1 MSMKTARY
9 AAIPSA
15 LTLVLITGCNS
26 GSGSSAASSQPA
38 AGGSSTAMAS
48 SAPASGAAGGSAGAS
63 TGGSAGASASAAS
76 ADQCPTSNT
85 RSFAKT
91 RFVTDLGLAAG
102 TFHRWLYKP
111 YQAGQFKKGANG
123 RIKAGIKAAAITAL
137 DIKLLDN
144 AKKNAQANP
153 TLCKHLYQPISNAVD
168 KLGNLK
174 GEITSGN
181 LTSAVATNGIL
192 GSILSTAKQNGLN
205 VTETTDQSK
214 AS

>member
-9 AAIPSA
+9 AAVPSA

-38 AGGSSTAMAS
+38 AGGSSTAVA
-48 SAPASGAAGGSAGAS
+48 
-63 TGGSAGASASAAS
+63 SAGASASPAS
-76 ADQCPTSNT
+76 TQQCPTSNT

-111 YQAGQFKKGANG
+111 YQDGQFKKGANG